1 MPKTVQ
7 VLLVIVVVAFLW
19 AVLASVDAGPAG
31 LGAVLCT
38 LSLLHVLTG
47 EFTGSNKLVWLL
59 VSLAGLL
66 FAAAAIGS
74 DMLLPPESTGRHPL
88 YAMGTAVAL
97 ILGAAY
103 FVVGRRQRN
112 PGAE

>member
-1 MPKTVQ
+1 MPKTART
-7 VLLVIVVVAFLW
+7 LLVIVAVAILW

-31 LGAVLCT
+31 LGVI
-38 LSLLHVLTG
+38 LSMLALLDVVTG
-47 EFTGSNKLVWLL
+47 KFTGNNKLVWLL
-59 VSLAGLL
+59 VCLAGLL

-74 DMLLPPESTGRHPL
+74 DMVLPPESTGRHPL
-88 YAMGTAVAL
+88 YATGTAVAL